1 MTSGRTTITHPI
13 TIGSPEFQADPYA
26 HYAWLRENAPVYRGR
41 MTYLGEQ
48 DLWLVSR
55 YDDCRELLTDDRFQR
70 SPGGQGPGILAQF
83 PEAVRET
90 MRLLTTS
97 SMIYADGPAHRRLRG
112 LVSKPFT
119 PRAIARIGDRVGE
132 LAHGLLDRLEPAGQ
146 IDLREE
152 YALPIPSTVIN
163 EMVGV
168 PLADRGRFEQGVQA
182 LIAGM
187 ASLGQDAWLRDMNEL
202 TELVRTLIEHKRSE
216 PGEDILTGLIHAEE
230 EDDRLDDDELVAM
243 VFLLVAAGYET
254 TYHLITNAVV
264 TLLDHPDQLARLR
277 AAPDDDGLWHNAV
290 EEILRYSSPVGGTKP
305 VTAVTDVSWHG
316 AVIPA
321 GASVVPLLDAANRDS
336 AAFEDPDHFDIE
348 RHPNNHLAFGHGVH
362 FCLGANLARLET
374 RVALGILF
382 ERNPDLRLAVD
393 RSALELE
400 PLPFWTRYRA
410 LPVHLR

>member
-1 MTSGRTTITHPI
+1 M
-13 TIGSPEFQADPYA
+13 
-26 HYAWLRENAPVYRGR
+26 NA
-41 MTYLGEQ
+41 
-48 DLWLVSR
+48 
-55 YDDCRELLTDDRFQR
+55 
-70 SPGGQGPGILAQF
+70 
-83 PEAVRET
+83 
-90 MRLLTTS
+90 
-97 SMIYADGPAHRRLRG
+97 
-112 LVSKPFT
+112 
-119 PRAIARIGDRVGE
+119 
-132 LAHGLLDRLEPAGQ
+132 
-146 IDLREE
+146 
-152 YALPIPSTVIN
+152 
-163 EMVGV
+163 
-168 PLADRGRFEQGVQA
+168 
-182 LIAGM
+182 
-187 ASLGQDAWLRDMNEL
+187 L
-202 TELVRTLIEHKRSE
+202 TELVRALIEHKRSE

-230 EDDRLDDDELVAM
+230 EDDSLDDDELVAM

-264 TLLDHPDQLARLR
+264 TLLDHPEQLARLR
-277 AAPDDDGLWHNAV
+277 AAPDDDGLWHSAV

-321 GASVVPLLDAANRDS
+321 GASVVPLLDAANRDPG
-336 AAFEDPDHFDIE
+336 AFEDPDRFDID

-382 ERNPDLRLAVD
+382 ERNPNLRLAVD